1 MSIKTKVENST
12 DEIKLCAA
20 ATAAATVATV
30 AATAAAALPLA
41 LTQVEEEIRLL
52 GKIKMHPN
60 NFHTFALFSTSMEI
74 SIPTQSSDDE
84 SHTVLNNPSSFK
96 STWTMQLPGC

>member
-1 MSIKTKVENST
+1 MSIKTKVEHST

-60 NFHTFALFSTSMEI
+60 NFHTFALFSTSKEI